1 MSDNPKSA
9 QKKRATVSRPTN
21 IGDLPQELQ
30 VRVLGTAYGWMSWKE
45 RIAGTANARLI
56 CKWTAACG
64 WVPLIQFTFCREL
77 ERREEL
83 RKTLTHSYFNSVVT
97 LSKAKD
103 TVIDQIFTA
112 MYGPD
117 LGGLSVTMFKGLK
130 AWGRIND
137 KEEKLLIKCRDH
149 LAAGNEN
156 LEGVFRDHLAAG
168 NDNLE
173 GLEPDPDSS

>member
-9 QKKRATVSRPTN
+9 HKKCAVVNRPTN

-30 VRVLGTAYGWMSWKE
+30 LRVLGTAYGWMTWKE
-45 RIAGTANARLI
+45 KIAGTAKARLI

-77 ERREEL
+77 ERRGEL
-83 RKTLTHSYFNSVVT
+83 CKTLTPYSCFENVVT
-97 LSKAKD
+97 LMKAKD
-103 TVIDQIFTA
+103 SMVDQIFTA

-117 LGGLSVTMFKGLK
+117 LGGLNVTMFKGLK
-130 AWGRIND
+130 EWGRIND
-137 KEEKLLIKCRDH
+137 KEERFLIKCRDH

-156 LEGVFRDHLAAG
+156 LAGVLPD
-168 NDNLE
+168 
-173 GLEPDPDSS
+173 PDPDSS